1 MFDATAFPQALLQRW
16 SGILRLLCDGTAAQG
31 VILQA
36 IDGQAIAGHGG
47 DIGQALDWYLVEA
60 GRPWLDQEAAHSTLA
75 FPIRTP
81 DGQPAMILRLHADKP
96 AAFTLAHQDLAAEM
110 AQSIRDGLSLHI
122 IETYEE
128 NELKSALRLAE
139 KAREQAES
147 RYRLVIENTTDDFFI
162 HDDNGRFL
170 DVNEQA
176 CRSLGFTRAELLAM
190 SPPDLSR
197 EKPSAEQQAL
207 WDQMKPGVA
216 VRVPVHHTRKD
227 GSKFPV
233 EVMVSCHELDG
244 EKLYVGFV
252 RNMTGYVQLQARL
265 EALSADLEARVEARS
280 REAQIVTE
288 RMQAIL
294 DSVEDAIV
302 LRDAQ
307 GDVVLINR
315 AAAMLY
321 DRPLDQVS
329 GLSFAELVGPTLA
342 ARDDQAR
349 QSMLELGGPVTQE
362 ERAPRSLGNRT
373 LLTTRSPW
381 RDATGRIVGMVNVSH
396 DITAQKKVE
405 TDLRLER
412 GRQMLAATVGRLA
425 VMEHRAAAP
434 DVIGNAELTE
444 LFDIGSDPLT
454 LQTIS
459 RRVHPEDRAVV
470 DGAYAQVMQGDE
482 RRDVH
487 FRIRTRDGEMRWV
500 SAAARVVDGGDT
512 ASSRM
517 VAVFRDVTE
526 SHVNELRL
534 RESYELL
541 LRAER
546 LARIG
551 SWRLSAETGRFW
563 SSQTM
568 LEMNGVPP
576 DQEIT
581 IERLRHMMPEED
593 FLRVGAAIRRCLENG
608 TPYALDV
615 THKSASGG
623 TFAAA
628 IRGEAI
634 YDPDGRITGVA
645 GTVQDVSQREA
656 ARAQLTAIADS
667 LPNGAIYRLDN
678 LSPEIGGDGR
688 NLSRDMRVS
697 YVSAGIESLIG
708 VSAEALMGDAGR
720 LINAVHPADRMR
732 FIETSRKATLAGTTF
747 ECEFRLIKPSG
758 EIVWLE
764 IRSAPRQIEHGVV
777 WDGIVM
783 DVTEDHAVA
792 AALRQAKEDAE
803 AAERAKSD
811 FLATI
816 SHEIRTPMNAVIGM
830 TRLAL
835 RTDLSPRQRNYLGK
849 IDTSARI
856 LLGIINDTL
865 DFSRIEAGALEL
877 EDIDFSLETLLQN
890 LASATTLAAEDKGLE
905 VVFSLGADVPRQL
918 RGDPL
923 RLGQVLTNLV
933 GNAVKFTERGEIEI
947 SLVQLPAPIGAPRML
962 RFAVRDTGIGLEPE
976 RMAALFTPFTQA
988 DSRIARRFGGTGL
1001 GLSISK
1007 RLVEMM
1013 GGEVA
1018 VSSTLGQGSTFSFTW
1033 PQGVVGEQ
1041 APPRVSGFGNR
1052 RILVV
1057 HHNDAARNSLTAM
1070 LGQLGLQ
1077 AYGVSG
1083 GVDALDALGEA
1094 VEDGWPYDLVLMDWR
1109 IPGLSGL
1116 ETARLIRTDPQLR
1129 ETAIIALTTAQAREE
1144 MQRYVESLPL
1154 QGILTKAV
1162 TDSILFNALQQV
1174 FNPKTAR
1181 AVEAAEVAAQMA
1193 TDYPSILRGARVLVV
1208 DDNQFNLE
1216 VAADFLSLA
1225 QVDVTLAASG
1235 QAALTELSRG
1245 RFDIVL
1251 MDMQMPEMDG
1261 LETTRRIRENPAWQD
1276 IPVIALTAQ
1285 ARLEDREATLR
1296 VGMAEHLIKPI
1307 DEVQL
1312 YQSLAR
1318 VLHRKSKP
1326 EVVTITPQQAGQ
1338 PARAVP
1344 RGPVANF
1351 AKTMA
1356 RVRGDETRLRR
1367 MLDLFVSDFTPA
1379 VAELE
1384 KAAVIGDLASLG
1396 RIAHRVRGVSGYFAA
1411 EALMAA
1417 AVRLEA
1423 LIAES
1428 RAESAAGQA
1437 TVLRHALTEVL
1448 AACSNALEQLDRGE
1462 SL

>member
-1 MFDATAFPQALLQRW
+1 MFNAAAYPQALLQRW
-16 SGILRLLCDGTAAQG
+16 SGIVRLLCEGTAAQG

-36 IDGQAIAGHGG
+36 VDGMVITQYGTDTGQAIAWERL
-47 DIGQALDWYLVEA
+47 DIAQM
-60 GRPWLDQEAAHSTLA
+60 WLDQGGAHSLFALA
-75 FPIRTP
+75 IRTP
-81 DGQPAMILRLHADKP
+81 DGQPAMVLRLCADFP
-96 AAFTLAHQDLAAEM
+96 SAFPLGQQELAEEF
-110 AQSIRDGLSLHI
+110 AQSIRDSLALHI
-122 IETYEE
+122 IDSTEE
-128 NELKSALRLAE
+128 SGLAAALRRAE
-139 KAREQAES
+139 SARDQAES
-147 RYRLVIENTTDDFFI
+147 RYRLVIDNTTDDFFI

-176 CRSLGFTRAELLAM
+176 CRSLGYTRAELMAM
-190 SPPDLSR
+190 SPPELSP

-216 VRVPVHHTRKD
+216 VRVPVHHIRKD

-233 EVMVSCHELDG
+233 EVMVSCHELG
-244 EKLYVGFV
+244 GQKLYVGFV
-252 RNMTGYVQLQARL
+252 RNLTGIVQLQDRL
-265 EALSADLEARVEARS
+265 EALSADLETRVEARS
-280 REAQIVTE
+280 REAQVATE

-302 LRDAQ
+302 LRDAV

-321 DRPLDQVS
+321 DRPVDQVA
-329 GLSFAELVGPTLA
+329 GVSFAELVGATLA
-342 ARDDQAR
+342 AADEMAR
-349 QSMLELGGPVTQE
+349 QQMLERDGPVVQE
-362 ERAPRSLGNRT
+362 ERAPRALGKRT

-381 RDATGRIVGMVNVSH
+381 RDATGQVVGMVNVSH

-425 VMEHRAAAP
+425 VMEHRAGAP

-444 LFDIGSDPLT
+444 LFDIGPDPLT
-454 LQTIS
+454 LETVS
-459 RRVHPEDRAVV
+459 RRVHPDDWATVEA
-470 DGAYAQVMQGDE
+470 AYADVMRGEE

-487 FRIRTRDGEMRWV
+487 FRIRTRQGEMRWV
-500 SAAARVVDGGDT
+500 SAAARVVDGGDSS
-512 ASSRM
+512 SSRM
-517 VAVFRDVTE
+517 VGVFRDVTE
-526 SHVNELRL
+526 SHINELRL
-534 RESYELL
+534 RESYDLL

-576 DQEIT
+576 DQEIS
-581 IERLRHMMPEED
+581 IERLRQMMPEDD
-593 FLRVGAAIRRCLENG
+593 FLRVGAAIRQCLDCG
-608 TPYALDV
+608 TSYALDV
-615 THKSASGG
+615 THNSASGG

-634 YDPDGRITGVA
+634 YDADGRITGVA
-645 GTVQDVSQREA
+645 GTVQDVSEREA

-678 LSPEIGGDGR
+678 LTAEIGAAGR
-688 NLSRDMRVS
+688 NPSNDMRVS

-708 VSAEALMGDAGR
+708 VSADVLMADSGR
-720 LINAVHPADRMR
+720 LISAVHPADRAR
-732 FIETSRKATLAGTTF
+732 FIETSRKATLQGTTF

-764 IRSAPRQIEHGVV
+764 IRSAPRQTDHGIV

-783 DVTEDHAVA
+783 DVTEDHEVA

-890 LASATTLAAEDKGLE
+890 LASATALAAEEKGLE

-933 GNAVKFTERGEIEI
+933 SNAVKFTERGEIEI
-947 SLVQLPAPIGAPRML
+947 SLVQLPAPIGAPRIL

-976 RMAALFTPFTQA
+976 RMAVLFTPFTQA

-1033 PQGVVGEQ
+1033 PQGVVT
-1041 APPRVSGFGNR
+1041 APSPPRVTGFGNR

-1057 HHNDAARNSLTAM
+1057 HHNDAARNGLTAM
-1070 LGQLGLQ
+1070 LAQLGLQ
-1077 AYGVSG
+1077 AYGVAG

-1129 ETAIIALTTAQAREE
+1129 ETAILALSTAQGREE

-1162 TDSILFNALQQV
+1162 TDSMLFNALLQV
-1174 FNPKTAR
+1174 FNPKSAR
-1181 AVEAAEVAAQMA
+1181 AAEAAETAAQSFS
-1193 TDYPSILRGARVLVV
+1193 DYPAILRGARVLVV

-1225 QVDVTLAASG
+1225 QVEVSLASSG
-1235 QAALTELSRG
+1235 QAALSELSRG
-1245 RFDIVL
+1245 RFDVVL

-1261 LETTRRIRENPAWQD
+1261 LETTRRIRENPDWRD
-1276 IPVIALTAQ
+1276 LPVIALTAQ
-1285 ARLEDREATLR
+1285 ARLEDREATVR
-1296 VGMAEHLIKPI
+1296 VGMAEHLVKPI
-1307 DEVQL
+1307 DESQL
-1312 YQSLAR
+1312 YHSLAR
-1318 VLHRKSKP
+1318 VLLRKSQP
-1326 EVVTITPQQAGQ
+1326 EVVTIAASE
-1338 PARAVP
+1338 ARHAPRSAP

-1356 RVRGDETRLRR
+1356 RVRGDEVRLRR

-1379 VAELE
+1379 LVELE
-1384 KAAVIGDLASLG
+1384 KAAASGDLATLG

-1411 EALMAA
+1411 ETLMAA

-1423 LIAES
+1423 LIAEN
-1428 RAESAAGQA
+1428 RLESVAGQA
-1437 TVLRHALTEVL
+1437 TVLHQALTEVL
-1448 AACSNALEQLDRGE
+1448 AACASALHRLDRGE
-1462 SL
+1462 NL